1 MGILFTIFT
10 VTAAGLLFIL
20 ISFLY
25 LTFQIYSGKSIKNP
39 NYPPVKGTVFGQ
51 LFYFNR
57 LYDHQTEVAKKQK
70 TFRLLAPGQ
79 SELYTTD
86 IRNIEHV
93 LKTNF
98 DKYTKGKHNQ
108 DVLTDLFGKGIFTVD
123 GDKWRQ
129 QRKLASFEFSTRVLR
144 DFSCSVFR
152 RNAAKLV
159 RVVSEMAIAD
169 QIFDMQDTLMRC
181 TLDSIFKVGFGVE
194 LNCLEGSNKEGTE
207 FMKAFDDSNAL
218 VYRRYVDPLWKLKR
232 YFNICSEASL
242 KKNIKIIDDFV
253 TNLIGTK
260 RKLQAEERL
269 YVSVSSA
276 GQFPLKDP
284 EEMND
289 KYLRDIILN
298 FMIAG
303 KDSSANTLSWFFYM
317 LCKNPLIQEKVAQEV
332 RDVTSSQD
340 DVVNVEEFIANITD
354 TTLEQM
360 HYLHAALTETL
371 RLYPAVPVDG
381 RCAEVDDVLPDGFR
395 MKKGDGLYYMAYA
408 MGRMPYIWG
417 DDAGEFRPERW
428 LNNGIFQPE
437 SPFKFIAFHAGP
449 RICLGKDFA
458 YRQMKILSIALLRFF
473 RFKLAD
479 ETRKITYRTMFTLH
493 IDGSLH
499 LRAIGR
505 TNFNMASIDS
515 LSNPFTLSAL
525 VLILSIFIVQLSI
538 RKLNKKQEKHKY
550 HPVGGTVFNQLLHFN
565 RLHDYMTDLAG
576 KYKTY
581 RLIAPFRSEV
591 YTADPVNVEY
601 ILKTNFENYGKG
613 DLNYNNLS
621 GLLGDGIF
629 TVDGDKW
636 RQQRKVSSYEFS
648 TKVLRDFSSVV
659 FRKNVAKLANIV
671 SEAAKANQSMDI
683 QDLFMKSTL
692 DSIFKVAFGVEL
704 DSMCGSNE
712 EGVKFTS
719 AFDDASALTLWR
731 YVDVF
736 WKIKRFLNIGSEAAL
751 KKNVK
756 VVNDF
761 VYKLINKKIELMRNS
776 EEVSSLKKDDILSRF
791 LQVTEND
798 PTYLRDIILNFVIAG
813 KDTTAAALSWL
824 IYMLCKHP
832 AVQNKIAQ
840 EVKEA
845 TKVKEITDFAEFAAS
860 INEEALEKMKYLHAA
875 ITETLRLYP
884 SVPVDAK
891 VCFSDDTL
899 PDGFN
904 VRKGDMVAYQ
914 PYAMGRMK
922 FIWGDDAEEYKPERW
937 FNEDGVFQQES
948 PFKFTAFQAGP
959 RICLGKEFAYR
970 QMKIFAA
977 VLVTSFTFKLADERK
992 PVNYRT
998 MINLHVDGGLHKS
1011 SITPKLSRIHKNE
1024 RCAEVDDILPDG
1036 FRMKK
1041 GDGLYYLAYAKGRMP
1056 YIWGDDAGDFRP
1068 ERWLNNGIFQPASP
1082 FKFIAFHVLG
1092 YICLGKDFAYRQM
1105 KILSIALLRFFRFK
1119 LADDTRKIT
1128 YRTMLT
1134 LFIDGSLHLRA
1145 IGRTNYK
1152 TIIDVIP

>member
-10 VTAAGLLFIL
+10 VTAAGLLFII

-25 LTFQIYSGKSIKNP
+25 LTFQTYSGKSIKNP
-39 NYPPVKGTVFGQ
+39 NYPPVNGTVFGQ

-57 LYDHQTEVAKKQK
+57 LYDHQTEVARKQK

-93 LKTNF
+93 LKTKF
-98 DKYTKGKHNQ
+98 DKYTKGKYNQ
-108 DVLTDLFGKGIFTVD
+108 DIATDLFGKGIFAVD

-194 LNCLEGSNKEGTE
+194 LNCLEGSNKEGIE

-269 YVSVSSA
+269 YNDKEDILSRFLVESK
-276 GQFPLKDP
+276 KDA

-303 KDSSANTLSWFFYM
+303 KDTSANTLSWFFYM

-381 RCAEVDDVLPDGFR
+381 RCAEVDDILPDGFR

-417 DDAGEFRPERW
+417 DDAEDFRPERW

-479 ETRKITYRTMFTLH
+479 DTRKITYRTMFTLH
-493 IDGSLH
+493 IEGSLH

-505 TNFNMASIDS
+505 T
-515 LSNPFTLSAL
+515 
-525 VLILSIFIVQLSI
+525 
-538 RKLNKKQEKHKY
+538 
-550 HPVGGTVFNQLLHFN
+550 
-565 RLHDYMTDLAG
+565 
-576 KYKTY
+576 
-581 RLIAPFRSEV
+581 
-591 YTADPVNVEY
+591 
-601 ILKTNFENYGKG
+601 
-613 DLNYNNLS
+613 
-621 GLLGDGIF
+621 
-629 TVDGDKW
+629 
-636 RQQRKVSSYEFS
+636 
-648 TKVLRDFSSVV
+648 
-659 FRKNVAKLANIV
+659 
-671 SEAAKANQSMDI
+671 
-683 QDLFMKSTL
+683 KS
-692 DSIFKVAFGVEL
+692 
-704 DSMCGSNE
+704 
-712 EGVKFTS
+712 
-719 AFDDASALTLWR
+719 
-731 YVDVF
+731 
-736 WKIKRFLNIGSEAAL
+736 
-751 KKNVK
+751 
-756 VVNDF
+756 
-761 VYKLINKKIELMRNS
+761 
-776 EEVSSLKKDDILSRF
+776 
-791 LQVTEND
+791 
-798 PTYLRDIILNFVIAG
+798 
-813 KDTTAAALSWL
+813 
-824 IYMLCKHP
+824 
-832 AVQNKIAQ
+832 
-840 EVKEA
+840 
-845 TKVKEITDFAEFAAS
+845 
-860 INEEALEKMKYLHAA
+860 
-875 ITETLRLYP
+875 
-884 SVPVDAK
+884 
-891 VCFSDDTL
+891 
-899 PDGFN
+899 
-904 VRKGDMVAYQ
+904 
-914 PYAMGRMK
+914 
-922 FIWGDDAEEYKPERW
+922 
-937 FNEDGVFQQES
+937 
-948 PFKFTAFQAGP
+948 
-959 RICLGKEFAYR
+959 
-970 QMKIFAA
+970 
-977 VLVTSFTFKLADERK
+977 
-992 PVNYRT
+992 
-998 MINLHVDGGLHKS
+998 
-1011 SITPKLSRIHKNE
+1011 
-1024 RCAEVDDILPDG
+1024 
-1036 FRMKK
+1036 
-1041 GDGLYYLAYAKGRMP
+1041 
-1056 YIWGDDAGDFRP
+1056 
-1068 ERWLNNGIFQPASP
+1068 
-1082 FKFIAFHVLG
+1082 
-1092 YICLGKDFAYRQM
+1092 
-1105 KILSIALLRFFRFK
+1105 
-1119 LADDTRKIT
+1119 
-1128 YRTMLT
+1128 
-1134 LFIDGSLHLRA
+1134 
-1145 IGRTNYK
+1145 
-1152 TIIDVIP
+1152 